1 MATKKRKI
9 EIFTAG
15 CNVCQT
21 AVEQV
26 RKEACTSCDI
36 EVLEMSR
43 AEVARRAQD
52 LGIASLPAVVI
63 DGQLADC
70 CSNRGIN
77 LDALRK
83 AGLGRPLT

>member
-26 RKEACTSCDI
+26 RKEACGSCDI
-36 EVLEMSR
+36 EVLEMNSPD
-43 AEVARRAQD
+43 VQRRAKD
-52 LGIASLPAVVI
+52 LGIASLPAIAI

-70 CSNRGIN
+70 CASRGIN
-77 LDALRK
+77 LDVLHK
-83 AGLGRPLT
+83 AGLGRPLA

>member
-9 EIFTAG
+9 EIFSAG
-15 CNVCQT
+15 CDVCRT

-26 RKEACTSCDI
+26 RKEACGSCDI
-36 EVLEMSR
+36 EVLEMSNPD
-43 AEVARRAQD
+43 VGRRAQD
-52 LGIASLPAVVI
+52 LGIASLPAIVI

-70 CSNRGIN
+70 CASRGIN

-83 AGLGRPLT
+83 AGLGQSLA

>member
-15 CNVCQT
+15 CNVCRT

-26 RKEACTSCDI
+26 RKEACASCDI
-36 EVLEMSR
+36 VVLEMSKP
-43 AEVARRAQD
+43 EVERRAQD

-63 DGQLADC
+63 DGKVADC

-77 LDALRK
+77 LDVLRK
-83 AGLGRPLT
+83 AGLGRPLA